1 VAGDEGFGVFLVGF
15 GNVGREAARLVLE
28 GYGGVPARLVGAA
41 NSRGVVVVGGPAD
54 LVHMARILERGGRLE
69 EHPNFQEGLCPVEGA
84 VLANAD
90 VAVVTLPPRYRE
102 GGEPNLTIYGNL
114 AAAGISIVTADKT
127 VLALD
132 YRGFTRRMMEA
143 GLFLGYRATVAAG
156 TPATDAAL
164 GLRLRGVE
172 RIRAV
177 LNASTNYILGLV
189 EKGLSFEEAV
199 RESIRVKLSEP
210 DPTVDTHGWDPAAKL
225 VILAGILGLD
235 VSVHDVE
242 RVPLDTVPE
251 EEVRRAPGEGYRVKY
266 VATADLREGT
276 LRVAPE
282 RVPMDSPLARA
293 EGEDNVIV
301 FELEGTRVLLHGP
314 AGPAWRTAR
323 VLMTD
328 LLDYESHR
336 RLAERAGGEGE
347 V

>member
-1 VAGDEGFGVFLVGF
+1 LDEGYGVFLVGF
-15 GNVGREAARLVLE
+15 GNVGRELARLVLD
-28 GYGGVPARLVGAA
+28 GYGGVPVRLVGVA
-41 NSRGVVVVGGPAD
+41 NSRGVVVIGGPAD
-54 LVHMARILERGGRLE
+54 LVHMTRILERGGRLE
-69 EHPNFQEGLCPVEGA
+69 DHPSFQEGLCPVEGA
-84 VLANAD
+84 VLADAD
-90 VAVVTLPPRYRE
+90 VAAITLPPRYRE

-114 AAAGISIVTADKT
+114 VAAGISLVTADKT

-132 YRGFTRRMMEA
+132 YSGFTRKVREA

-189 EKGLSFEEAV
+189 EKGLSYEDAV

-225 VILAGILGLD
+225 VILAGILG
-235 VSVHDVE
+235 VEASVHDVE
-242 RVPLDTVPE
+242 RVPLESVPE
-251 EEVRRAPGEGYRVKY
+251 EEVRRALEEGYRVKY
-266 VATADLREGT
+266 VASADLREGR

-282 RVPMDSPLARA
+282 RVPRESPLAMA
-293 EGEDNVIV
+293 EGEDNVV
-301 FELEGTRVLLHGP
+301 LYELEGTRVLLHGP

-323 VLMTD
+323 VMMTD
-328 LLDYESHR
+328 LLDYTLYRET
-336 RLAERAGGEGE
+336 LERAQHGEE
-347 V
+347 E